1 MTQDDLKEVFIQD
14 QKATIEDW
22 SEEESQYVI
31 SKVYEN
37 GDVDD
42 VAYSDDEEEIK
53 QDLRDMGY
61 IPVETSNGYDGI
73 PEDKVHMPEHDI
85 EVAEHSLDKKVVWLN
100 GKDLYETY
108 GDSGEAER
116 WAERLREAIDL
127 A

>member
-1 MTQDDLKEVFIQD
+1 MTQDNLKEVFIQD

-61 IPVETSNGYDGI
+61 IPVETSNGYIGV
-73 PEDKVHMPEHDI
+73 PVNEEHSVTV
-85 EVAEHSLDKKVVWLN
+85 EKHSLDKKSIRLN
-100 GKDLYETY
+100 GLEVEVVL
-108 GDSGEAER
+108 GSMEEAQDHADR
-116 WAERLREAIDL
+116 FRKAL
-127 A
+127 AKK

>member
-1 MTQDDLKEVFIQD
+1 MTRDDLKEVFIQD

-37 GDVDD
+37 GDIDD

-73 PEDKVHMPEHDI
+73 PEDKVHTPEHDI
-85 EVAEHSLDKKVVWLN
+85 EVREHSLDKKVVWLN
-100 GKDLYETY
+100 GYDLFAEF
-108 GDSGEAER
+108 GDGEEAREF
-116 WAERLREAIDL
+116 ADLLRKAINN